1 MMKFKAHVILLA
13 GLIVFAAVARAQDQP
28 ISAAESADRL
38 RLQLIDVQREEENL
52 RLRKQQ
58 LEEDIKPDN
67 IARSLAGVGS
77 TRPEE
82 LRESRRRQLQI
93 ELDSVVAQLRVVE
106 STKARLEEAIRTAEA
121 QAYHES
127 AGVAPTKMLVAQ
139 SLLGR
144 RWLVSG
150 GAGFV
155 VAGLLAGF
163 FIRRRLRR
171 SR

>member
-1 MMKFKAHVILLA
+1 MKFKAYVILLI
-13 GLIVFAAVARAQDQP
+13 GLFVLAPGARAQDEP

-38 RLQLIDVQREEENL
+38 KLQLIDVQREEENL

-93 ELDSVVAQLRVVE
+93 ELDSVVAQLRVLDN
-106 STKARLEEAIRTAEA
+106 TRTRLEEAIRTAEA

-127 AGVAPTKMLVAQ
+127 AGVAPTKMLVAK
-139 SLLGR
+139 SVLGM
-144 RWLVSG
+144 RWLISG

-171 SR
+171 MR